1 MKSLSFSQ
9 VWNLET
15 MLPIQTLIRHEA
27 AVLSIALQ
35 GDLLLS
41 GSEDNDVK
49 VIISL
54 YCLLPPPFQADTPSH
69 ETTSAADGTRPTG
82 MHSC

>member
-1 MKSLSFSQ
+1 MKSLFFLLQ

-54 YCLLPPPFQADTPSH
+54 YCLLKHTFS
-69 ETTSAADGTRPTG
+69 RFRRLYVL
-82 MHSC
+82 

>member
-1 MKSLSFSQ
+1 MKSLFFLLQ

-54 YCLLPPPFQADTPSH
+54 YYLLKYTFSRFRLYTF
-69 ETTSAADGTRPTG
+69 
-82 MHSC
+82 

>member
-1 MKSLSFSQ
+1 
-9 VWNLET
+9 

-27 AVLSIALQ
+27 AVLSVALQ

-49 VIISL
+49 VINL
-54 YCLLPPPFQADTPSH
+54 YCSLPLHFRQKQIVVATKIREEDPKHLESYF
-69 ETTSAADGTRPTG
+69 
-82 MHSC
+82 

>member
-1 MKSLSFSQ
+1 MKFFIKFTQKRSINEIIFLQ

-54 YCLLPPPFQADTPSH
+54 YYLLKYTFS
-69 ETTSAADGTRPTG
+69 RFRLYIF
-82 MHSC
+82 

>member
-1 MKSLSFSQ
+1 MEDISNSSPTFIDVLQPVTIAFRHPYRFLMWHAFLFQ

-27 AVLSIALQ
+27 AVLSVALQ

-49 VIISL
+49 VIINL
-54 YCLLPPPFQADTPSH
+54 YC
-69 ETTSAADGTRPTG
+69 
-82 MHSC
+82 